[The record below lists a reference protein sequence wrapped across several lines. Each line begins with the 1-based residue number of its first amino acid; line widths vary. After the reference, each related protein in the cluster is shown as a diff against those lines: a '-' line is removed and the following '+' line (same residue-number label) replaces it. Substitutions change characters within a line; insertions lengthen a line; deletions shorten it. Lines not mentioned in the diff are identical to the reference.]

1 MESVVV
7 SACWHPL
14 GACAPQ
20 REDRAGRRG
29 VRGERDPR
37 RRDHRAAH
45 CDPPQGQ
52 DHRRGGAHRD
62 RRREPHRRAGAHHQR
77 VRTLFVS
84 GLPLDIKP
92 RELYLLFR
100 PFKGYEGSLI
110 KLTSKQPV
118 GFVSFDSRSEAEAAK
133 NALNGIRFDPEI
145 PQTLRLE
152 FAKANTKMAKSKL
165 VGTPNPSTPL
175 PSAVPQFI
183 AREPY
188 ELTVPALYPSSPEV
202 WGPYPLYPAELAP
215 ALPPPAFTYP
225 ASLHAQMRWLPP
237 SEAASQGWKS
247 RQFC

>member
-1 MESVVV
+1 
-7 SACWHPL
+7 A
-14 GACAPQ
+14 
-20 REDRAGRRG
+20 AGG
-29 VRGERDPR
+29 NYSP
-37 RRDHRAAH
+37 
-45 CDPPQGQ
+45 
-52 DHRRGGAHRD
+52 
-62 RRREPHRRAGAHHQR
+62 

-100 PFKGYEGSLI
+100 PFKVLFVC
-110 KLTSKQPV
+110 LTGPV

-175 PSAVPQFI
+175 SSTVPQFI
-183 AREPY
+183 TREQY

-202 WGPYPLYPAELAP
+202 WAPYPLYPAELAP

-225 ASLHAQMRWLPP
+225 ASLHAQVISTNQPLLRSLYHQ
-237 SEAASQGWKS
+237 S
-247 RQFC
+247 F

>member
-1 MESVVV
+1 MFSFFFPCCIFFFPLHNPRFSPS
-7 SACWHPL
+7 SASAALQFCGSRL
-14 GACAPQ
+14 GRPAF
-20 REDRAGRRG
+20 ELSKKTSHY
-29 VRGERDPR
+29 RGE
-37 RRDHRAAH
+37 
-45 CDPPQGQ
+45 
-52 DHRRGGAHRD
+52 
-62 RRREPHRRAGAHHQR
+62 

-100 PFKGYEGSLI
+100 PFKEGWGHPSL
-110 KLTSKQPV
+110 LRLLSPQPV

-175 PSAVPQFI
+175 PNAVPQFI

-237 SEAASQGWKS
+237 SEAGSQGWKS

>member
-1 MESVVV
+1 MFAAPRLGDGGDSLSARERRNV
-7 SACWHPL
+7 SKRIGL
-14 GACAPQ
+14 GWLFLAVSHVSFPGNG
-20 REDRAGRRG
+20 AG
-29 VRGERDPR
+29 
-37 RRDHRAAH
+37 
-45 CDPPQGQ
+45 
-52 DHRRGGAHRD
+52 
-62 RRREPHRRAGAHHQR
+62 R

-100 PFKGYEGSLI
+100 PFKVLNWGGRGRL
-110 KLTSKQPV
+110 KPV

-152 FAKANTKMAKSKL
+152 FAKANTKMAKNKL

-175 PSAVPQFI
+175 PTAVPQFI

-237 SEAASQGWKS
+237 SEAGSQGWKS